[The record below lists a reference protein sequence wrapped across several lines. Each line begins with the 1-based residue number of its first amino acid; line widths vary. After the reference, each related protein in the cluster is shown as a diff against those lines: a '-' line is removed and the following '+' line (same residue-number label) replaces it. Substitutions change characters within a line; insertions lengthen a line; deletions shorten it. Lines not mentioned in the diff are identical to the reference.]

1 MEADQELWGGR
12 YGRHDPA
19 ALSGEQRIRASGAQ
33 PKHSRTVGRRS
44 LCGRTTEAFEPLV
57 RFRAERRG
65 PVYADVQFRH
75 EIYRIEKVAG
85 RTPYQCGVVVQY
97 RSCPAANRYAI
108 CSASGS
114 DRRTSCLRSITST
127 GQGLQRYDRVERLY
141 QAGRS
146 VQPSDHL
153 YENLRCHEQ

>member
-75 EIYRIEKVAG
+75 EIYRIEKAAG
-85 RTPYQCGVVVQY
+85 RTPYQCGIVVQY
-97 RSCPAANRYAI
+97 RPCRRQIVTQYVPLRVRTGEQAAYA
-108 CSASGS
+108 
-114 DRRTSCLRSITST
+114 RLHLP